1 MRWREGHA
9 ARHGYAAPVPRRPL
23 AVIVFGLWTEF
34 VWAARVR
41 NVMATAGW
49 KPSDLVVPLVFV
61 LIGLAVLAVVVRPA
75 PAPVVALVVRGAAA
89 ISSVV
94 WVVRAGFIAVHD
106 HPGAFIAVH
115 MVLATISIALASWA
129 AVRVGYD
136 QSRHGTAGHRH
147 REQVA
152 P

>member
-1 MRWREGHA
+1 MSVDSVLRG
-9 ARHGYAAPVPRRPL
+9 RPL
-23 AVIVFGLWTEF
+23 AVITFGAWTEF
-34 VWAARVR
+34 VWIGRVR
-41 NVMATAGW
+41 NVLATAGW
-49 KPSDLVVPLVFV
+49 TMSDLLLPVVFV
-61 LIGLAVLAVVVRPA
+61 LIGLAVLAVVVRPTR
-75 PAPVVALVVRGAAA
+75 APVVALVVRGAAV

-94 WVVRAGFIAVHD
+94 WVIRAGFIAVHD
-106 HPGAFIAVH
+106 HPAAFIAVH

-136 QSRHGTAGHRH
+136 RGRHGTAGHRH